1 MRNVRVHNQEMVR
14 TAEYRARQMRQWPS
28 PLERKMMNFL
38 EKHKVHYECQK
49 IFYIYAD
56 DGWITRY
63 YIADFYLP
71 ESRIIVEVDG
81 KFHDK
86 HTQADRD
93 RTKAIQNVLP
103 GVEVLRYKW
112 KDLDNKKMMEKLL
125 DRIERPW

>member
-1 MRNVRVHNQEMVR
+1 MRNVRVHNQEMIQ

-28 PLERKMMNFL
+28 PLEGKMMNFL
-38 EKHKVHYECQK
+38 EKHRVHYECQK

-93 RTKAIQNVLP
+93 RTKDIQKHYPNT
-103 GVEVLRYKW
+103 EVLRFKW
-112 KDLDNKKMMEKLL
+112 KDISNDARMSVLL
-125 DRIERPW
+125 HQL